1 MPDINGVQVTIVSN
15 DKPLE
20 EYEVTYEGDTA
31 TCWIPSE
38 AGEVRTVTQILPLSV
53 DRPRSSFGRGSSA
66 RWRSTDDTRWFQTFE
81 IRWRVHPGL
90 PLHNVHRVFDCYMD
104 GRGMKRAL
112 GKPSHRSGSVL
123 GVSTGATTLRPFT
136 FSTVQLTG
144 TSNFRPIRFFFF
156 VANDRRC
163 YRGRRRAI
171 IESLRGS
178 IPPGHNHRQSPSR
191 KSLVHPTLYRQTPNV
206 SFRTPRRQRKVQE
219 GSFALYK
226 VRTPVRPN
234 SRGTALAHLP
244 PA

>member
-66 RWRSTDDTRWFQTFE
+66 RWRSTDDTKWFQTFE

-144 TSNFRPIRFFFF
+144 TSNFRPIRFFF
-156 VANDRRC
+156 RRQRPTVLQRKKTG
-163 YRGRRRAI
+163 YHRK
-171 IESLRGS
+171 
-178 IPPGHNHRQSPSR
+178 PPRIYPTWAQSSSKPIAQKLGPPYLISTNSERLLQNSPPSA
-191 KSLVHPTLYRQTPNV
+191 KN
-206 SFRTPRRQRKVQE
+206 PRRQ
-219 GSFALYK
+219 L
-226 VRTPVRPN
+226 RTV
-234 SRGTALAHLP
+234 
-244 PA
+244 